1 MKTAERFAAPPDG
14 RLDRDMQ
21 AAWARDGF
29 LVLENFK
36 SAADLSNLRQRIDA
50 MVADFDPD
58 SVRTIFSTGEQS
70 HAADAYFRESG
81 DKVRFF
87 FEAGAFDAEGELRVP
102 KRQALNKIGHAMH
115 DLDPVFD
122 RFCRDPKLAVLAGEL
137 QIADPG
143 LIQSMVIF
151 KQPRIGGEVGMH
163 QDATFLYTEP
173 VSATG
178 LWFALDDA
186 DVENGCLV
194 ALPGAHKGPLAER
207 FRYRGDDLAMER
219 LADPGW
225 DEGDLIALEAPAG
238 TLVVLH
244 GLLPHGSAPN
254 LSARPREAFALHLY
268 DRAAEWPAD
277 NWLRRAADMPVRGFE
292 EAGR

>member
-1 MKTAERFAAPPDG
+1 MKTADRFTAPENG
-14 RLDRDMQ
+14 HLDNQMLS
-21 AAWARDGF
+21 AWRRDGF

-36 SAADLSNLRQRIDA
+36 SPEDLSALRRRIDEL
-50 MVADFDPD
+50 VEEFDPD
-58 SVRTIFSTGEQS
+58 SVRTIFSTSEQS
-70 HAADAYFRESG
+70 HASDTYFRQSG

-87 FEAGAFDAEGELRVP
+87 FEAGAFGEHGELAVP
-102 KRQALNKIGHAMH
+102 KRQAMTKIGHALK

-122 RFCRDPKLAVLAGEL
+122 GFGRDPGLAALAGDL
-137 QIADPG
+137 GLADPG

-151 KQPRIGGEVGMH
+151 KQPYIGGEVGMH

-178 LWFALDDA
+178 LWFALEDA
-186 DVENGCLV
+186 DMENGCLV

-207 FRYRGDDLAMER
+207 FRYHGDDLRMDW
-219 LADPGW
+219 LTDPDW
-225 DEGDLIALEAPAG
+225 NEDELVALEAPAG

-254 LSARPREAFALHLY
+254 LSDRSREAFALHLY
-268 DRAAEWPAD
+268 DRAAEWSSD
-277 NWLRRAADMPVRGFE
+277 NWLRRDESMPVRGF
-292 EAGR
+292 ADP